1 MAEVPDSDPAFG
13 LIQGP
18 MESLPRGP
26 ERARLWSGGLTFAK
40 AHMGFSFS
48 KGESVLGRELVG

>member
-26 ERARLWSGGLTFAK
+26 EKTRLWSGGLTFAK
-40 AHMGFSFS
+40 AHMSFSFS
-48 KGESVLGRELVG
+48 KEGGVFSEESW